1 MMHVSELLSAHLD
14 EELTAD
20 EMALVTS
27 HLETCADCTAELV
40 AISDVRDAVRGLPML
55 DAPIPLL
62 PAARRPSRWIGAVA
76 SAAAAVLAVGIVFG
90 PGQQAEAFDLDAI
103 AGQHT
108 VRQAVDPGIST
119 LRGSVG
125 SP

>member
-1 MMHVSELLSAHLD
+1 
-14 EELTAD
+14 
-20 EMALVTS
+20 
-27 HLETCADCTAELV
+27 
-40 AISDVRDAVRGLPML
+40 VRDAVRSLPSL
-55 DAPIPLL
+55 DPPIPLL
-62 PAARRPSRWIGAVA
+62 PALRRRPRWIGAAA

-90 PGQQAEAFDLDAI
+90 PGQQAEVFDLDAI

-119 LRGSVG
+119 LRGTVG

>member
-1 MMHVSELLSAHLD
+1 MTHVFELLSAHLD
-14 EELTAD
+14 GELTA
-20 EMALVTS
+20 EESALVTS
-27 HLETCADCTAELV
+27 HLDVCAECASELAAV
-40 AISDVRDAVRGLPML
+40 ADVREAVRGLPML

-90 PGQQAEAFDLDAI
+90 PGQQAEVFDLDAI

>member
-1 MMHVSELLSAHLD
+1 MTHVDELLSAHLD
-14 EELTAD
+14 GELTAD
-20 EMALVTS
+20 ETALVTG
-27 HLETCADCTAELV
+27 HLEGCAECRAELA
-40 AISDVRDAVRGLPML
+40 AIAEVRSAVRGLPVL

-62 PAARRPSRWIGAVA
+62 PAAPRPSRWIGAVA

-90 PGQQAEAFDLDAI
+90 PGQQAETFDLDAI